1 MANTYIPLAA
11 AAHARIDWSRG
22 RLVGTC
28 VPGDGQAAFD
38 VVHLLLDGQDVLT
51 AVANQSA
58 FALGVELAGLP
69 LPAREHAAFEFRIP
83 HRRLLPGQLAQ
94 DSVRLEVATSD
105 GEVFFRH
112 DLQGA
117 RELLALV
124 DGAPA
129 DLLWD
134 VRFTGVRDGAVF
146 GTLSDRHGL
155 GRRPALT
162 VRLNEHP
169 AEPLAVHGSSADSR
183 THQFSVP
190 LRADRLTSGPNVL
203 TLLGDAEQPVASF
216 AMQMG
221 PATPGDSERRLA
233 ALEAQVAFLKRLVL
247 GQFADPLPAKLGLLK
262 SEVVQICSEMLTLQ
276 RTNFER
282 ELAGLRAAAATASD
296 VATDTA
302 GAPAAS
308 TTPAAAAAAAS
319 TPATP
324 L

>member
-1 MANTYIPLAA
+1 MPNTYLPLPA

-94 DSVRLEVATSD
+94 ESVRLEVATSD
-105 GEVFFRH
+105 GEVFFRYE
-112 DLQGA
+112 LQGA
-117 RELLALV
+117 RELLALI

-155 GRRPALT
+155 GRRPRLT
-162 VRLNEHP
+162 VRLNDHP
-169 AEPLAVHGSSADSR
+169 AEPLAVHGSSADGR

-190 LRADRLTSGPNVL
+190 LRADRLTTGPNVL

-216 AMQMG
+216 AIQMG
-221 PATPGDSERRLA
+221 TPTPGNVERRVA
-233 ALEAQVAFLKRLVL
+233 ALEAEVAFLKRLVL

-262 SEVVQICSEMLTLQ
+262 TEVVQICSEMLTLQ

-282 ELAGLRAAAATASD
+282 ELAGLRAT
-296 VATDTA
+296 
-302 GAPAAS
+302 
-308 TTPAAAAAAAS
+308 AAAAADTTAACATTEANATPAP